1 MDDAKQV
8 SRGEQTRALIL
19 ATAMRLF
26 EERGYDRTT
35 MRAIAQE
42 AGVSTG
48 NAYYY
53 FASKEHLVQGFYDRI
68 AEEHRAAA
76 REVLAT
82 ETELAGRIRG
92 VLWAWLDVAAP
103 YHRFATQFFKN
114 AADPD
119 SPLSPF
125 SEASRGPREA
135 AVALH
140 REVLAGAG
148 VKAAPELAD
157 QLPRLL
163 WLHQMGL
170 VLFWVY
176 DRSPDCARSR
186 ALAARTAPLIA
197 RAVTASRYRVLRPL
211 VRELTGLLDDFLTPS
226 GSRPPR

>member
-68 AEEHRAAA
+68 AAEHAAAA
-76 REVLAT
+76 RAVLAT
-82 ETELAGRIRG
+82 ETGLAERIRG
-92 VLWAWLDVAAP
+92 VLLAWLDVAAP

-125 SEASRGPREA
+125 SEESRGPREA

-197 RAVTASRYRVLRPL
+197 RAVAASRYRVLRPL
-211 VRELTGLLDDFLTPS
+211 VRELTDLLDDFLTP
-226 GSRPPR
+226 GRRR